1 MRGLGRSAYA
11 RGTRSPC
18 GCDVAYFHEST
29 KASVSNTD
37 KCTLRHV
44 PLGIPSARLELGAI
58 TIQFTS
64 VVHISCILG
73 SIRKASVLII
83 YFNEC
88 NRVCYLY
95 KGLPPRRR
103 LAALALF
110 GAGERVR
117 AFQVASER
125 VLLLDLVDPDLSAM
139 TAVSMMLH
147 ASFRTDLRSS
157 FQM

>member
-1 MRGLGRSAYA
+1 MRRLGRLAARSAHA
-11 RGTRSPC
+11 RGTRSHVE
-18 GCDVAYFHEST
+18 VAYSHGST

-44 PLGIPSARLELGAI
+44 PLGILPATHEARATSSAT

-83 YFNEC
+83 YFKEC

-110 GAGERVR
+110 AAGERVR

-125 VLLLDLVDPDLSAM
+125 VLLLDLVDSDLGAM
-139 TAVSMMLH
+139 TVVSMVPGRE
-147 ASFRTDLRSS
+147 F
-157 FQM
+157 